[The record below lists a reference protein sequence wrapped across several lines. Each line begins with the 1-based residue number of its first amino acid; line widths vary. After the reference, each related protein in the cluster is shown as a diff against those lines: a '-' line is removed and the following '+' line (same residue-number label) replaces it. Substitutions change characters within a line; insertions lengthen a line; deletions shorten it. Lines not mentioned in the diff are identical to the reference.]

1 MWSPPTLWQDNSE
14 FPEDTHLA
22 AVGPNSSQRARFSSA
37 FFGWKM
43 SWICHVIELLPF
55 GYMLGMKSAEEITKA
70 ALMLW
75 SLCVFPGQG

>member
-14 FPEDTHLA
+14 FPEDTRLA
-22 AVGPNSSQRARFSSA
+22 TMGPNSSQRARFSSA

-43 SWICHVIELLPF
+43 SWICHVIELLPL
-55 GYMLGMKSAEEITKA
+55 GYMLGMKSAEGITKA